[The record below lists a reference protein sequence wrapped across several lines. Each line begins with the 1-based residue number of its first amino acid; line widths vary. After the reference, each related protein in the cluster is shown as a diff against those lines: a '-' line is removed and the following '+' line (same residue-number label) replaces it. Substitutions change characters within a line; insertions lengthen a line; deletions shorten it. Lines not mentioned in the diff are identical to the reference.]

1 MMSTIKILVTGATGQ
16 QGGALARL
24 LLKRGHSVR
33 AITRNPTSENAS
45 RLQHSGAEL
54 FKGDFNDPASLKKAA
69 LGMDAV
75 FAMGTPYEEG
85 PEAEIR
91 HGINITN
98 ATKEADVPYL
108 LYNSI
113 SDTDRKTG
121 IPHFD
126 SKHKIERHIASLGVP
141 YTIVAPVYFFEN
153 FLSPLILPY
162 LQQGHVAMGI
172 SPNTKLQSIAVANI
186 ASFDTFVLENKD
198 KFLGT
203 RINIASDELS
213 GKEYAEV
220 IARASG
226 KRIGYFQNPLEEIRK
241 FSEDLAL
248 MEEWFEK
255 VGYSV
260 DIDALRRKYPE
271 VGWMRF
277 EEWANSQDW
286 RVLDRKTA

>member
-1 MMSTIKILVTGATGQ
+1 MSTIKILVTGATGQ

-24 LLKRGHSVR
+24 LLQRGHSVR
-33 AITRNPTSENAS
+33 AFTRNPTSEKAS
-45 RLQHSGAEL
+45 RLQHLGAEL

-69 LGMDAV
+69 LGMDVV
-75 FAMGTPYEEG
+75 FAMGTPYEDG

-98 ATKEADVPYL
+98 ATKEAGVPYL
-108 LYNSI
+108 LYNSV
-113 SDTDRKTG
+113 SDADRETG

-126 SKHKIERHIASLGVP
+126 SKHKVERHIASLGIP

-153 FLSPLILPY
+153 FLSPLVLPF
-162 LQQGHVAMGI
+162 LLQGHVAMGI
-172 SPNTKLQSIAVANI
+172 SPDTKLQSIAVANI
-186 ASFDTFVLENKD
+186 ASFDTLVIENKD
-198 KFLGT
+198 KFLGR

-213 GKEYAEV
+213 GNEYAEV
-220 IARASG
+220 IARVTG
-226 KRIGYFQNPLEEIRK
+226 KRIGYSQNPLEEIRK
-241 FSEDLAL
+241 VSEDLAL
-248 MEEWFEK
+248 MEEWFEE

-260 DIDALRRKYPE
+260 NIDALRQNYPD

-277 EEWANSQDW
+277 EGWANSQDW